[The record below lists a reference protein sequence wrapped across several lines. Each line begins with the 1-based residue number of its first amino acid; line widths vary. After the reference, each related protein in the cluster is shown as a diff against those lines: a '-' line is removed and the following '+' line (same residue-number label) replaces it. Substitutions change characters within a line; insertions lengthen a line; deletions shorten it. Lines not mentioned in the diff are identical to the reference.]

1 MAHRILIVSLSA
13 TVLVL
18 SAACYPPAPTSACV
32 EVGVGGTSSGNPLN
46 PSPVTVTADCRG
58 NSLVN
63 QPGPVTAGGGAGG
76 EGGAGGG
83 GDASTNHP
91 PDVVIEASATR
102 VAPGETATL
111 TASASD
117 PDGDPVTYRWS
128 APAGMIRCAACRI
141 TTWTAPDDAGS
152 YTVSVTVRDGQ
163 DGATTRSVSILVTS

>member
-1 MAHRILIVSLSA
+1 MANRVLS
-13 TVLVL
+13 VLGVAVL
-18 SAACYPPAPTSACV
+18 SAACYPPAPSSACV
-32 EVGVGGTSSGNPLN
+32 EVGVGAGWPAGGNPAA
-46 PSPVTVTADCRG
+46 PSGVMVTADCRG

-63 QPGPVTAGGGAGG
+63 QPGPVTAGGG

-83 GDASTNHP
+83 GDASTNHT

-128 APAGMIRCAACRI
+128 APAGMIRCTACRI
-141 TTWTAPDDAGS
+141 TTWTAPDDADS
-152 YTVSVTVRDGQ
+152 YTVSVTVRDGRG
-163 DGATTRSVSILVTS
+163 GATTRSVSILVTS